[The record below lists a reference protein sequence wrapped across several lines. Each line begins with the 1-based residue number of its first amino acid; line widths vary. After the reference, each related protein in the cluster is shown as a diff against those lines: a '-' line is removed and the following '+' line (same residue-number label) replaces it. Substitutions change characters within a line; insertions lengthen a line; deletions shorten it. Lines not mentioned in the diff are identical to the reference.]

1 MQSRDLWSI
10 WVYGLPGPQLPP
22 GVVDAAWPNSEPEG
36 SWQILLLPEP
46 VYSVDR
52 LQCVW
57 PWLGAHPTQ
66 GPPPAT
72 VRSPLQ
78 VGDMEITSH
87 HDCKLPVA
95 AFITRWRNAF
105 FFGNQSLTSRARNLT
120 QMVKQP
126 SFSPNPSNVCVY
138 LDTPFY
144 RIPTIILGRPFSEIL
159 ELHSRLSLHLACPSE
174 VYIHSFIP

>member
-1 MQSRDLWSI
+1 MAFQDLNFPPAWWRQPGPTLSLKVHGRSFCCLNLFIVLTGYNACGLGWVPTPRRDL
-10 WVYGLPGPQLPP
+10 
-22 GVVDAAWPNSEPEG
+22 
-36 SWQILLLPEP
+36 
-46 VYSVDR
+46 
-52 LQCVW
+52 
-57 PWLGAHPTQ
+57 
-66 GPPPAT
+66 PPAT